1 MKKYL
6 EELTHLRRIDGV
18 MDIYSDKSLPINHK
32 VFTRIAIKYIDN
44 VKYYMCCLSLYSLKK
59 DYINHSYKSVYIG
72 DALFSTCRSLK
83 SFDLTV
89 DEWNSLVFAGKTQD
103 DRIDDSNYPI
113 IVDGYYDDADIVI
126 LSKISFYGDYII
138 MFADTTGELY
148 SICIDDF
155 YTFMARNK
163 HDKSYNVYF
172 SNFTDNNKLS
182 FKQKKINN
190 HGIEM
195 GEPYF
200 LGYIWY
206 KGNLRLNINTNY
218 KNLEAA
224 TKLIKLFD
232 YNLSDIDY
240 IEYVQTIGEAIYG
253 NVWSTKKIPRYHL
266 RLDLI
271 LSSLNNLRYA
281 ENYPFGNF
289 TQENVLI
296 TYENIPL
303 NIRIYNL
310 YDELSNTK
318 LKTGNIRLLDT
329 IKITDSQLEFRG
341 CLLGVFNLPCVYA
354 TFVYS
359 IINNSFT
366 FYDVKVY
373 EYTDDNYIPGNSFF
387 ETYGRSFFI
396 LTGNNQYIGNE
407 TLDFSVSFIPKNQ
420 IQKQEKLDACSLSE
434 KLKSLGY
441 YKKTR
446 MLIPDYTFFE
456 TGKSVWL
463 NKTDFVNIR
472 SYKREKTEEFL
483 LDIYRNGQ
491 LLESISGNF
500 TPDSI
505 RSAMKLDT
513 DNKFNYLVPKIYAEM
528 FRQCPF
534 NVFYTEEFF
543 FKDFKSKYNYGIKYA
558 QYHLRVLKY
567 YPSNI
572 YVIAL
577 ELNDVNILD
586 KLSRYESLLNDG
598 YYETKNG
605 IDRHYSHDIYYI
617 LMAFKNEDEAF
628 LAFDKLIE
636 SYSSSINTNDI
647 NDFGNWLSL
656 LLFKSLRVNIT
667 KTNYRNNVIS
677 CILSKHFGLI
687 DDSWKDIL
695 SNIPDDVFN
704 TMILE

>member
-6 EELTHLRRIDGV
+6 EELAHLRRIDDV
-18 MDIYSDKSLPINHK
+18 MNIYCDKSSNVDYK

-44 VKYYMCCLSLYSLKK
+44 VKYYMCCLSIYSLSK
-59 DYINHSYKSVYIG
+59 DYINHSYKSVYKG
-72 DALFSTCRSLK
+72 DALLSMCRNIK
-83 SFDLTV
+83 SFDLTE
-89 DEWNSLVFAGKTQD
+89 DEWESLVFADKTQD
-103 DRIDDSNYPI
+103 NIIKDSDYPV

-126 LSKISFYGDYII
+126 LSKISFYDDYII
-138 MFADTTGELY
+138 LFADTTGELY
-148 SICIDDF
+148 SVCIDDF
-155 YTFMARNK
+155 FTFMAKNK
-163 HDKSYNVYF
+163 RDKLYNVYF

-182 FKQKKINN
+182 FKYSKINN
-190 HGIEM
+190 HKIER

-200 LGYIWY
+200 LGYLWH

-218 KNLEAA
+218 KNLEKA

-232 YNLSDIDY
+232 YNLSDINF
-240 IEYVQTIGEAIYG
+240 IEYVQSMGETIYG
-253 NVWSTKKIPRYHL
+253 NMWCTKRIEKYNSRI
-266 RLDLI
+266 DTI
-271 LSSLNNLRYA
+271 LSVLNNLSYA
-281 ENYPFGNF
+281 ENYSFGNIS
-289 TQENVLI
+289 QENALI
-296 TYENIPL
+296 SYENSNL

-310 YDELSNTK
+310 YDESSNK
-318 LKTGNIRLLDT
+318 RLKSGDIGLLDT
-329 IKITDSQLEFRG
+329 IKISDSQLEFRG
-341 CLLGVFNLPCVYA
+341 CLTGAFNLPCVYA

-359 IINNSFT
+359 IIDNSFT

-373 EYTDDNYIPGNSFF
+373 EYTDINYITGNFLF
-387 ETYGRSFFI
+387 ENYGRDFYI

-407 TLDFSVSFIPKNQ
+407 MLDFSAAFIPKNQ
-420 IQKQEKLDACSLSE
+420 IKKTEKLDAYSLSE

-446 MLIPDYTFFE
+446 MLIPDYAYLE
-456 TGKSVWL
+456 TGKSTWL
-463 NKTDFVNIR
+463 NETDFVNIR

-505 RSAMKLDT
+505 SSAMKLET
-513 DNKFNYLVPKIYAEM
+513 DNKFSYLVPKIYANM
-528 FRQCPF
+528 FKQFPF

-543 FKDFKSKYNYGIKYA
+543 FKDFKSKYNYGVKYA
-558 QYHLRVLKY
+558 KYHLRVLKY
-567 YPSNI
+567 YPSNV

-577 ELNDVNILD
+577 ELNDVKIIQN
-586 KLSRYESLLNDG
+586 LSNYESLLNDG
-598 YYETKNG
+598 YYDTKKC
-605 IDRHYSHDIYYI
+605 IDNYYNSIYYI
-617 LMAFKNEDEAF
+617 LMAFKDEDEAF

-636 SYSSSINTNDI
+636 SYGSSIKTNDI

-677 CILSKHFGLI
+677 CILSKRFGLI

-695 SNIPDDVFN
+695 SKIPDDVFN